1 MNMVLFINFHA
12 KLSFYSKAPC
22 IIDILHTRKYMV
34 YKFSLSKK
42 IYFDIRAEY
51 RVL

>member
-1 MNMVLFINFHA
+1 MNIVLFINFHA
-12 KLSFYSKAPC
+12 KLPFSSKAPC

-42 IYFDIRAEY
+42 KFDIRAEY